1 MYRFWS
7 CSPVLKVRASRQPST
22 IVALALSAL
31 AWSPAAFAAPKDT
44 AAPSTHSAA
53 HGTTALRNRP
63 APSATPKKGTALP
76 KLAAK
81 QLPPMLKPKIAPK
94 PPCLHESVQIMRGTE
109 EDTFALTRCDGSAAP
124 TAVEHL
130 SILARPGNAVRPE
143 TPVAELMKGKGPNVA
158 PGIRRVDPKLLE
170 RLQTIV
176 DHFATH
182 PHAIALEKP
191 AIAGEKSVTKKEE
204 PAKMARFQV
213 ISGYR
218 PSSVGSYHA
227 SGRALDVRLEGISNE
242 ALVAFCKTLP
252 DTGCGYYPNSSFMH
266 IDVRDPGTGHVGW
279 IDASGP
285 GESPRYVA
293 SWPPPAV
300 PAEKSPASDDALA
313 KLDHEL
319 QQLPVDEHPSE
330 VTKEDV
336 KPTADAKE
344 TPDAKETADALPE
357 PAADTELATT
367 KETAPPAKSPVPP
380 VLVKPLELK
389 SEKN

>member
-1 MYRFWS
+1 MKS
-7 CSPVLKVRASRQPST
+7 HASF
-22 IVALALSAL
+22 VAIALSAL
-31 AWSPAAFAAPKDT
+31 AWSPTAFAAPKDV
-44 AAPSTHSAA
+44 AAPAHAA
-53 HGTTALRNRP
+53 PHGATALRNRP
-63 APSATPKKGTALP
+63 APAATPKKGTALP

-81 QLPPMLKPKIAPK
+81 QLPPMLKPKLAPK

-124 TAVEHL
+124 SAVEHL

-182 PHAIALEKP
+182 PHAITLDKP
-191 AIAGEKSVTKKEE
+191 SIAGEKSIAKKEE
-204 PAKMARFQV
+204 PAKIARFQV

-300 PAEKSPASDDALA
+300 PVEKSPAADDALA
-313 KLDHEL
+313 KLDKEL

-330 VTKEDV
+330 VTKE
-336 KPTADAKE
+336 E
-344 TPDAKETADALPE
+344 AKETAEVLPE
-357 PAADTELATT
+357 PAAEPELATT
-367 KETAPPAKSPVPP
+367 KETAPAAKSPIPP
-380 VLVKPLELK
+380 VLVKPLELTT
-389 SEKN
+389 EKN